1 MNIYLKINA
10 ITLLIGII
18 VERNGLSE
26 QEAITAFYQSK
37 IAQKLN
43 DENIL
48 LRQMSPYL
56 LYELWNEEKTTGDY
70 RKSIYASAFL

>member
-10 ITLLIGII
+10 IALLIGII

-26 QEAITAFYQSK
+26 QEAIAAFYQSK
-37 IAQKLN
+37 TAQKLS

-56 LYELWNEEKTTGDY
+56 LYELWNAEKITGDY
-70 RKSIYASAFL
+70 RNSIYASALL

>member
-1 MNIYLKINA
+1 MNINLKISA
-10 ITLLIGII
+10 ISLLIGII

-26 QEAITAFYQSK
+26 QEAIIAFYQSK
-37 IAQKLN
+37 IAQKLS

-56 LYELWNEEKTTGDY
+56 LYELWNAEKTTGDY
-70 RKSIYASAFL
+70 RKSIYANALL

>member
-1 MNIYLKINA
+1 MNIYLKISA

-37 IAQKLN
+37 TAQKLS

-56 LYELWNEEKTTGDY
+56 LYELWNAEITTGDY
-70 RKSIYASAFL
+70 RKSIYASALL

>member
-1 MNIYLKINA
+1 MNIYLKINV
-10 ITLLIGII
+10 IILLIGII

-26 QEAITAFYQSK
+26 QEAIAAFYKSK
-37 IAQKLN
+37 TAQKLS

-56 LYELWNEEKTTGDY
+56 LYELWNTEKTIGDY
-70 RKSIYASAFL
+70 RKSIYARVLL

>member
-1 MNIYLKINA
+1 MNIYLKISV

-26 QEAITAFYQSK
+26 QEAINEFYQSK
-37 IAQKLN
+37 IAKKLS

-56 LYELWNEEKTTGDY
+56 LYELWNAEKTVGDY
-70 RKSIYASAFL
+70 RKSQYASALL

>member
-1 MNIYLKINA
+1 MNIYLKISA

-26 QEAITAFYQSK
+26 QEAIAAFYQSK
-37 IAQKLN
+37 TAQKLS

-56 LYELWNEEKTTGDY
+56 LYELWNAEKTTGDY
-70 RKSIYASAFL
+70 RKSIYASALL

>member
-1 MNIYLKINA
+1 MNIYLKISA

-26 QEAITAFYQSK
+26 QEAIAAFYQSK
-37 IAQKLN
+37 TAQKLSN
-43 DENIL
+43 KDIL

-56 LYELWNEEKTTGDY
+56 LYELWNAEKTTGDY
-70 RKSIYASAFL
+70 RKSLYATALL

>member
-1 MNIYLKINA
+1 MNIYLKISA

-18 VERNGLSE
+18 VERTGLSE
-26 QEAITAFYQSK
+26 QEAIIAFYQSK
-37 IAQKLN
+37 TAQKLS

-56 LYELWNEEKTTGDY
+56 LYELWNAEKITGDY
-70 RKSIYASAFL
+70 RKSFYASALL

>member
-1 MNIYLKINA
+1 MNIYLKISA

-26 QEAITAFYQSK
+26 QEAIAAFYQSK
-37 IAQKLN
+37 TAQKLS

-56 LYELWNEEKTTGDY
+56 IYELWHAEKTTGDY
-70 RKSIYASAFL
+70 RKSTYASALL